1 MMHFNLD
8 TVYGSPLQRTG
19 HFGISYRGI
28 NTVKCPFDYVLY
40 QMIIMEVKPDL
51 IIEIGSFQGGSALYY
66 SDLLQLLNNGGQVHT
81 IDIQDYIN
89 SDLVKNNPN
98 IKIFGGGYQNYDLNN
113 ANGFNKILVIDDGS
127 HHYQDVVNA
136 FDKFSNLVS
145 KDSYYIIEDGV
156 VTYLGIDGNFG
167 GGPLKAI
174 DEIISQSKDYVI
186 DRKYCDFFGTN
197 ATFNPNGYLKR
208 IH

>member
-8 TVYGSPLQRTG
+8 TVYGIPMNRTG
-19 HFGISYRGI
+19 HFGIHYREI

-40 QMIIMEVKPDL
+40 QMIIMDVKPDL
-51 IIEIGSFQGGSALYY
+51 IIEIGSYKGGSALYY
-66 SDLLQLLNNGGQVHT
+66 ADLLQLLNNGGQVHT
-81 IDIQDYIN
+81 IDIVENID
-89 SDLVKNNPN
+89 SELVLNNPN
-98 IKIFGGGYQNYDLNN
+98 IKVFSEGYQNYDINLT
-113 ANGFNKILVIDDGS
+113 NGFNKILVIDDGS
-127 HHYQDVVNA
+127 HQYQDVVNA

-186 DRKYCDFFGTN
+186 DRKYCDFFGPN
-197 ATFNPNGYLKR
+197 ATFNPNGYLKK

>member
-40 QMIIMEVKPDL
+40 QMIIMGVKPDL

-113 ANGFNKILVIDDGS
+113 ANGFNNILVIDDGS
-127 HHYQDVVNA
+127 HQYQDVLQA
-136 FDKFSNLVS
+136 FEKFSGLVG
-145 KDSYYIIEDGV
+145 KDSYYIVEDGV
-156 VTYLGIDGNFG
+156 VTYLGVDGNFS

-174 DEIISQSKDYVI
+174 DEIISQSKDFVI

>member
-1 MMHFNLD
+1 
-8 TVYGSPLQRTG
+8 
-19 HFGISYRGI
+19 
-28 NTVKCPFDYVLY
+28 
-40 QMIIMEVKPDL
+40 MEVKPDL

>member
-40 QMIIMEVKPDL
+40 QMIIMGVKPDL

-113 ANGFNKILVIDDGS
+113 ANGFNNILVIDDGS
-127 HHYQDVVNA
+127 HQYQDVLQA
-136 FDKFSNLVS
+136 FEKFSGLVG
-145 KDSYYIIEDGV
+145 KDSYYIVEDGV
-156 VTYLGIDGNFG
+156 VTYLGVDGNFS
-167 GGPLKAI
+167 GGPLNAI
-174 DEIISQSKDYVI
+174 DEIISQSKDFVI

>member
-40 QMIIMEVKPDL
+40 QMIIMGVKPDL

-113 ANGFNKILVIDDGS
+113 ANGFNNILVIDDGS
-127 HHYQDVVNA
+127 HQYQDVLQA
-136 FDKFSNLVS
+136 FEKFSGLVG
-145 KDSYYIIEDGV
+145 KDSYYIVEDGV
-156 VTYLGIDGNFG
+156 VTYLGVDGNFS

-174 DEIISQSKDYVI
+174 DEIISQSKDFVV

>member
-40 QMIIMEVKPDL
+40 QMIIMGVKPDL

-89 SDLVKNNPN
+89 SDLVKNNSN

-113 ANGFNKILVIDDGS
+113 ANGFNNILVIDDGS
-127 HHYQDVVNA
+127 HQYQDVLQA
-136 FDKFSNLVS
+136 FEKFSGLVG
-145 KDSYYIIEDGV
+145 KDSYYIVEDGV
-156 VTYLGIDGNFG
+156 VTYLGVDGNFS

-174 DEIISQSKDYVI
+174 DEIISQSKDFVI